1 MNKKNLLFI
10 IHRLDAGGAEK
21 SLVSLLNSI
30 PLDNFNVDLMAIDPT
45 GIFRSQVPSEVN
57 IIDAPRELICQFVRI
72 SNKRFWH
79 YASLKLC
86 IIKIKGI
93 IGDHIRGKR
102 SQMQKCHIQYYNDIW
117 KSSIPEYQKKYDVAI
132 SYIDGLNYFV
142 IDHVKAEKKILWCHN
157 DYNKLDYLP
166 AYDRPYYE
174 KAYKICTIS
183 EQCKKTLI
191 ENFPQAKNKIEVVE
205 NISSTRLIN
214 EQAEELSEINKAN
227 DGFINDDRFKIV
239 SIGRLTEQKG
249 FDYAIKA
256 TKILKEKNISFCW
269 YVLGEGNLRK
279 TLEEQAQKERV
290 TEYIKFIGVRSNPYP
305 YIKRADIFAMPSRY
319 EGKSIA
325 LDEAK
330 ILQKPIIVTNYP
342 SVNDAIVN
350 GRNGLVVEIN
360 HEAIASGILKLYN
373 DDNFRNLLIQN
384 LSSEDCNNEKK
395 SLKKFLDMIK

>member
-1 MNKKNLLFI
+1 
-10 IHRLDAGGAEK
+10 
-21 SLVSLLNSI
+21 
-30 PLDNFNVDLMAIDPT
+30 
-45 GIFRSQVPSEVN
+45 
-57 IIDAPRELICQFVRI
+57 
-72 SNKRFWH
+72 
-79 YASLKLC
+79 
-86 IIKIKGI
+86 
-93 IGDHIRGKR
+93 
-102 SQMQKCHIQYYNDIW
+102 MQKCHIQYYNDIW

-142 IDHVKAEKKILWCHN
+142 IDHVKAKKKILWCHN
-157 DYNKLDYLP
+157 DYNKLDYIP
-166 AYDRPYYE
+166 EYDRPYYE

-249 FDYAIKA
+249 FDFAIKA
-256 TKILKEKNISFCW
+256 TKILKEMNISFCW
-269 YVLGEGNLRK
+269 YVLGEGHLRK
-279 TLEEQAQKERV
+279 TLEKQAKKFGV
-290 TEYIKFIGVRSNPYP
+290 TECIKFLGVRSNPYP
-305 YIKRADIFAMPSRY
+305 YMKRADIFAMPSRY

-395 SLKKFLDMIK
+395 IVKKFLDMIK